1 VWYISIKTRS
11 NYRYIIWF
19 LFQARFV
26 LDNSSSDTLW
36 YIPVS
41 YTTQEETKDATNIRR
56 KTFPRIWLKQELT
69 ITILNLTQ
77 PKSFKQWVFLTYRLQ
92 VCEVKN
98 ISCDDKEYADSD
110 NNSWI
115 LCFSQTLGFR
125 YQLVVPDFQSDSR
138 PSVVL
143 TARISA
149 AIFKRIKFAYIY

>member
-1 VWYISIKTRS
+1 M
-11 NYRYIIWF
+11 
-19 LFQARFV
+19 
-26 LDNSSSDTLW
+26 W

-41 YTTQEETKDATNIRR
+41 YITQQEMKNATSISR
-56 KTFPRIWLKQELT
+56 KTFPRIWLKQEPT

-115 LCFSQTLGFR
+115 LCFSQTLGFC

-143 TARISA
+143 TPRISA
-149 AIFKRIKFAYIY
+149 AIFKRNKFACIH